1 MGGVIVY
8 IRYAVF
14 SNVTEKTYFGRPGG
28 TMERGFL
35 SILVCYSTE

>member
-14 SNVTEKTYFGRPGG
+14 SNVTEKTYFGRWAEQWGV
-28 TMERGFL
+28 GF
-35 SILVCYSTE
+35 